1 MASLKDIAEELGVS
15 VSLVSKVI
23 NNKLGTTGVRDGV
36 AEAIREKAKTLVY
49 QRNISATA
57 LRKGRHDVI
66 GVFVHRLGMAGS
78 GIIQSLLDGISVEAM
93 KANQKLLLN
102 FFVNVDDFNQ
112 LCQMAHRGAMD
123 GLVISGVVHK
133 EFTNKLIEIQK
144 SGVPVIT
151 VYDEV
156 IHQDI
161 PNVGI
166 DQTEIAKTATEYL
179 IERGCTEIVHIKNT
193 KARFDGYQAALRDAG
208 ISMKPEWVYVAR
220 EEKAY
225 DHIAGSNAMANFINK
240 KISFDGVVAQ
250 SDQEAMG
257 AINTLFRRGLSV
269 PEDVR
274 VIGIDNAPYCE
285 FARIPISSV
294 SQQFEERGVIAVKN
308 MMKLIDG
315 KKVKSIMVAPKLFQ
329 RRSSY

>member
-1 MASLKDIAEELGVS
+1 MASLKDIADELGVS

-23 NNKLGTTGVRDGV
+23 NNKLGTTGVRDDV

-66 GVFVHRLGMAGS
+66 GVFVHRSGMAGS
-78 GIIQSLLDGISVEAM
+78 GIIQSLLDGISIEAM

-112 LCQMAHRGAMD
+112 LCQMAHRGAID
-123 GLVISGVVHK
+123 GLIISGVVHK
-133 EFTNKLIEIQK
+133 EFSDRLIEIQK
-144 SGVPVIT
+144 SGVPIIT
-151 VYDEV
+151 VYDEEV
-156 IHQDI
+156 HPNI

-166 DQTEIAKTATEYL
+166 DQVEIARIATEHL

-193 KARFDGYQAALRDAG
+193 KERFDGYQTALRDAG
-208 ISMKPEWVYVAR
+208 ISMKPEWVHVAR
-220 EEKAY
+220 EEEAY
-225 DHIAGSNAMANFINK
+225 DHIAGSNAMANFLNK

-257 AINTLFRRGLSV
+257 AINTLFRRGLTV
-269 PEDVR
+269 PDDAR
-274 VIGIDNAPYCE
+274 IIGIDNAPYCD
-285 FARIPISSV
+285 FARIPLSSV
-294 SQQFEERGVIAVKN
+294 SQQFEERGTIAVN
-308 MMKLIDG
+308 NILALIDG
-315 KKVKSIMVAPKLFQ
+315 KKVESVMLEPKLFQ
-329 RRSSY
+329 RQSSY